1 MQDTRFSLENVF
13 KLRAK
18 AFDKIRQHANTL
30 AALAAATAD
39 LDTALTSCIDQK
51 NIDEMQ
57 TLVDSARLLSD
68 AMDGRTA

>member
-18 AFDKIRQHANTL
+18 AFEKIREHS
-30 AALAAATAD
+30 AAIDRLAAATGD
-39 LDTALTSCIDQK
+39 LDVAMQTAIAVHRV
-51 NIDEMQ
+51 DEMQ
-57 TLVDSARLLSD
+57 TLVTSARLLSD